1 MKYSAAFN
9 YASNAAYGVLKMTEE
24 SGSWELETISA
35 PDDFSAVKVAD

>member
-9 YASNAAYGVLKMTEE
+9 HASNAAYGVLKMTEE
-24 SGSWELETISA
+24 AGSWELETILA